1 MATIALDRVRVA
13 TERAPFV
20 EALFF
25 ATVFTVTFAK
35 LQWEVA
41 GTMSFSDV
49 ITFVFLIAFAV
60 HRIERFDGSFP
71 RAAMVTLAFFVA
83 FLLVYLIGWFNL
95 ETAESL
101 AQWAKGMIKFL
112 LHFLFLI
119 AGVALIARRGMR
131 FYWLTLAAF
140 VGGLAANGAYGLAQL
155 AVAETTGANLD
166 ESWLQPLTGGASQIN
181 IFGAIEGSFVY
192 RVNALTG
199 DPNHLGIEVAAGIL
213 LLLPIYLRL
222 ERGHRLRVPHR
233 AASRLPRDRRPR
245 DALAQRA
252 ARPRL
257 RLPRAGGPVSQGAR
271 SSRSSS
277 SRSGSCS
284 PGLAVFVAQR
294 ADFFSEVL
302 SSRLST
308 EGRGA
313 DTHFIVYSFIPDV
326 LAQNPLFGLGLN
338 TFSVYYE
345 FQTGKTNF
353 GPHSFYV
360 ASFVEYGLVGT
371 LLFAAFLIYLFR
383 RAGLTRRI
391 GRMLAAEGDPLAAR
405 IRPLGWGL
413 TAALV
418 STMVSNVFYLTMSFY
433 YFYVLALLDD
443 RGARRARPS
452 PRSAPVKVVVLT
464 TSYPRHAGD
473 VAGTF
478 VRDGVEALRAV
489 GVEVRVVSPASF
501 RHYGIAYGDGIVN
514 NLRATPWKVLALPF
528 FLLAF
533 ARAARR
539 AARGA
544 DSSTRTGSHL
554 RFRRSSTGKPLVLQ
568 LWGSDVGSRPARA
581 AARAVAG
588 SSGEGRRVRL
598 DRACRRCP
606 RLGAR
611 DVRVIPSGVAIPE
624 SVGEPDEPP
633 HVLYVGRLS
642 EEKGV
647 RELAEAARGLPLVV
661 VGDGPLR
668 SLFPQAVGFVPPSE
682 LGPYYE
688 RAAVVVVPSRREGY
702 GVVAR
707 EAMAYGRPVDGD
719 GGRRAGR
726 RGRGRRDGA
735 PRAPGRRSQ
744 RSVRRCS
751 AFSRMQSSVE
761 RSARPRPESP
771 ASASRSRRP
780 GGRPSSSTTS

>member
-1 MATIALDRVRVA
+1 MATVALTRARVHAA

-60 HRIERFDGSFP
+60 YRLERFDGQFP
-71 RAAMVTLAFFVA
+71 RAAMVTLAFFLA

-119 AGVALIARRGMR
+119 SGIALIARRGLR

-140 VGGLAANGAYGLAQL
+140 VLGMAANGAYGLAQL
-155 AVAETTGANLD
+155 AVAETTGGNLD
-166 ESWLQPLTGGASQIN
+166 EAWLQPLTGGASKIN

-222 ERGHRLRVPHR
+222 ERGHRLRVPM
-233 AASRLPRDRRPR
+233 
-245 DALAQRA
+245 ALLLAFLTVVDLA
-252 ARPRL
+252 TL
-257 RLPRAGGPVSQGAR
+257 
-271 SSRSSS
+271 
-277 SRSGSCS
+277 SRSGLL
-284 PGLAVFVAQR
+284 GLACGFLVLAVPYRRVLLRAQFLVPLSLLLIGLFVVVAQR
-294 ADFFSEVL
+294 ANFFEQVL

-313 DTHFIVYSFIPDV
+313 DTHLIVYSFIPDV

-371 LLFAAFLIYLFR
+371 LVFAAFLVYLFR
-383 RAGLTRRI
+383 RAGLTRRM
-391 GRMLAAEGDPLAAR
+391 GRALAAEGDPLAAR

-433 YFYVLALLDD
+433 YFYVLALLMI
-443 RGARRARPS
+443 A
-452 PRSAPVKVVVLT
+452 APT
-464 TSYPRHAGD
+464 
-473 VAGTF
+473 
-478 VRDGVEALRAV
+478 ALA
-489 GVEVRVVSPASF
+489 
-501 RHYGIAYGDGIVN
+501 HH
-514 NLRATPWKVLALPF
+514 LA
-528 FLLAF
+528 
-533 ARAARR
+533 
-539 AARGA
+539 
-544 DSSTRTGSHL
+544 
-554 RFRRSSTGKPLVLQ
+554 
-568 LWGSDVGSRPARA
+568 
-581 AARAVAG
+581 
-588 SSGEGRRVRL
+588 
-598 DRACRRCP
+598 
-606 RLGAR
+606 
-611 DVRVIPSGVAIPE
+611 
-624 SVGEPDEPP
+624 
-633 HVLYVGRLS
+633 
-642 EEKGV
+642 
-647 RELAEAARGLPLVV
+647 
-661 VGDGPLR
+661 
-668 SLFPQAVGFVPPSE
+668 
-682 LGPYYE
+682 
-688 RAAVVVVPSRREGY
+688 SRR
-702 GVVAR
+702 
-707 EAMAYGRPVDGD
+707 
-719 GGRRAGR
+719 
-726 RGRGRRDGA
+726 
-735 PRAPGRRSQ
+735 
-744 RSVRRCS
+744 
-751 AFSRMQSSVE
+751 
-761 RSARPRPESP
+761 
-771 ASASRSRRP
+771 
-780 GGRPSSSTTS
+780 